1 MLNGA
6 SCLAWVMNLIG
17 ESDADALLACVEE
30 RYRRPSRVIF
40 LPYLTGERTPHNN
53 PDARGA
59 FFGLDATTEKLDLV
73 QAVLEGVAFSLKDAQ
88 QCLAEAGCRHS
99 DPGFIGG
106 GARSALWGR
115 IIANVL
121 GRPIVRYEGA
131 RFGPALGAA
140 RLAMIAAT
148 GATVAEVGR
157 PPERGTTVVPDD
169 AVADE
174 YRERHQTF
182 RSLYRSAEELF

>member
-1 MLNGA
+1 M
-6 SCLAWVMNLIG
+6 
-17 ESDADALLACVEE
+17 
-30 RYRRPSRVIF
+30 
-40 LPYLTGERTPHNN
+40 
-53 PDARGA
+53 
-59 FFGLDATTEKLDLV
+59 
-73 QAVLEGVAFSLKDAQ
+73 
-88 QCLAEAGCRHS
+88 
-99 DPGFIGG
+99 
-106 GARSALWGR
+106 
-115 IIANVL
+115 L
-121 GRPIVRYEGA
+121 GRPIVHYEGG